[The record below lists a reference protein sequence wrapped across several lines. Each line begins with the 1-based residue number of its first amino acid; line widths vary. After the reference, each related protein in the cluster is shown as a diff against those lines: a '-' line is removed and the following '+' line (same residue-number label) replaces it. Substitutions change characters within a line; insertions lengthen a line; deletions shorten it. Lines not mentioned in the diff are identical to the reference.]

1 VSANEKEPMYEDIC
15 MRLNKYTRKLE
26 NGGSG
31 KLKLIFRLA
40 VLMKAGPSGDKK
52 MQKGSDSKAPMNY
65 FL

>member
-1 VSANEKEPMYEDIC
+1 MK
-15 MRLNKYTRKLE
+15 LNKYTRKLE